1 MALIIDLSYNTKD
14 TLKRDLGLI
23 NKQYNTIYYN
33 IEIKMLTRGLLRQ
46 LLRSL
51 ISKV

>member
-14 TLKRDLGLI
+14 TLKRDLRVM
-23 NKQYNTIYYN
+23 NEQYNTIYYN
-33 IEIKMLTRGLLRQ
+33 VEIKISTYRLLGQ